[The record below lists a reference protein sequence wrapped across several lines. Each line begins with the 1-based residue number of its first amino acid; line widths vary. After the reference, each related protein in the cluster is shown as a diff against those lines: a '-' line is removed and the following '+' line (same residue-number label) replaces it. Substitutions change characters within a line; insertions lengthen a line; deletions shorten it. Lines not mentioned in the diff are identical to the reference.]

1 MNNEELNEFL
11 KLLND
16 AAENSGKNTGDNAD
30 LIIPHSFYRDVE
42 YLYDGWAV
50 ILKSEKTGEIKPGEI
65 PWNDLKPILQ
75 MADMSEMDLVE
86 NMVGKE
92 TAAMKFTD
100 VYDMWHLSK
109 FSPIETRLSAKKK
122 DTAEKVFL
130 IFYEKW
136 NPVNRPDKK
145 PLLKPM
151 DTVHWKEK
159 KSDRKNMKMIQ
170 YLKET
175 KEMISDDPLSF
186 FRGTLFMIVITV
198 LWILAYFE

>member
-16 AAENSGKNTGDNAD
+16 AAENSSKNTGDNAD
-30 LIIPHSFYRDVE
+30 LIIPHSLYRDVE
-42 YLYDGWAV
+42 YVYDGWAV
-50 ILKSEKTGEIKPGEI
+50 IFRSEKTGEIKPGEI

-109 FSPIETRLSAKKK
+109 FSPIETRLAAKKK

-151 DTVHWKEK
+151 DTVHWKEVRQK
-159 KSDRKNMKMIQ
+159 KSSK
-170 YLKET
+170 L
-175 KEMISDDPLSF
+175 
-186 FRGTLFMIVITV
+186 
-198 LWILAYFE
+198 